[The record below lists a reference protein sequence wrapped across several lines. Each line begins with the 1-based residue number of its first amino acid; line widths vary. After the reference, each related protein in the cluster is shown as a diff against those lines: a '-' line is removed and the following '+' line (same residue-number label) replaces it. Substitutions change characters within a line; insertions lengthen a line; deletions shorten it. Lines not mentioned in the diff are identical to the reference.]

1 VIYVEV
7 KCSHFSRHDYHERK
21 ILSFFLDM
29 IAKNEIKDNN
39 CDVNVLWKENIA
51 SLWVL
56 KHDLVSIIAGDSDFT

>member
-1 VIYVEV
+1 
-7 KCSHFSRHDYHERK
+7 
-21 ILSFFLDM
+21 M